1 MNPSEQHP
9 NPFSGAHL
17 DRRAE
22 QRAAADW
29 VNQALA
35 DPDCRFVVG
44 SGLLLLA
51 RVSPPGAALLLA
63 DAPLVRQA
71 TPDQLVLLGWFRGR
85 RCVLVEAPAGATPPA
100 DTSFQ
105 ELRPLLG
112 VIADDEAALL
122 HAARGLLFWR
132 SRHRHCGVCGSATA
146 PRSAGHAL
154 RCTDAACA
162 AEYFPRIDPAII
174 VLVTDGEYL
183 LLGRQASWPP
193 GRYSALA
200 GFVEVGE
207 SLEDAVVREVYEEVG
222 VRVSTVQYFAS
233 QPWPFPSSLMV
244 GFLATAPRGALT
256 LDGEL
261 EDARWH
267 HVSEV
272 TGAAPHVLP
281 PPFTIARRLIDAW
294 LRQVGGQSAHA
305 AL

>member
-1 MNPSEQHP
+1 MNRSEQPP

-22 QRAAADW
+22 LRAAENW
-29 VNQALA
+29 VSQAWA
-35 DPDCRFVVG
+35 DPDCRFVAG

-51 RVSPPGAALLLA
+51 QQSSPGPALLTA
-63 DAPLVRQA
+63 DEPLVRGAAPEQM
-71 TPDQLVLLGWFRGR
+71 VLLGWFRGR
-85 RCVLVEAPAGATPPA
+85 RHVLVEVPAGAALPA
-100 DTSFQ
+100 GTALQ

-122 HAARGLLFWR
+122 QTARALLFWR
-132 SRHRHCGVCGSATA
+132 SRHRHCGVCGTRTA
-146 PRSAGHAL
+146 PRAAGHAL
-154 RCTDAACA
+154 RCTNPTCA
-162 AEYFPRIDPAII
+162 TEFFPRIDPAVI
-174 VLVTDGEYL
+174 VLVTEGEHV

-207 SLEDAVVREVYEEVG
+207 SLEDAVVREVFEEVG
-222 VRVSTVQYFAS
+222 VRVRDVRYFAS

-244 GFLATAPRGALT
+244 GFLATAARGDLT
-256 LDGEL
+256 LDDEL

-267 HVSEV
+267 HLSEL
-272 TGAAPHVLP
+272 TGAAPHLLP
-281 PPFTIARRLIDAW
+281 PPFTIARRLIDDW

-305 AL
+305 S

>member
-1 MNPSEQHP
+1 MNPSETQP

-17 DRRAE
+17 DRRAD
-22 QRAAADW
+22 QRAEDW
-29 VNQALA
+29 VSQALA
-35 DPDCRFVVG
+35 DPDCRFVIG
-44 SGLLLLA
+44 RGLLLLA
-51 RVSPPGAALLLA
+51 HQSPPGVALLTA
-63 DAPLVRQA
+63 DDPLVRQA
-71 TPDQLVLLGWFRGR
+71 APEHMVLLGWFRDR
-85 RCVLVEAPAGATPPA
+85 RCVLIEAPADAMLPA
-100 DTSFQ
+100 DTSLQ

-146 PRSAGHAL
+146 PRAAGHAL
-154 RCTDAACA
+154 RCTNAACA
-162 AEYFPRIDPAII
+162 AEFFPRIDPAVI
-174 VLVTDGEYL
+174 VLITDGEHV

-207 SLEDAVVREVYEEVG
+207 SLEDAVVREVHEEVG
-222 VRVSTVQYFAS
+222 VRVRTVQYFAS

-272 TGAAPHVLP
+272 TGAQAHVLP

-305 AL
+305 TA